1 MVVFKYH
8 MSCLCFYSQLDL
20 SSDSRCIG
28 LARVGSD
35 TQCIAQGT
43 LATLDQWEM
52 GGPLHS
58 LVIIGQSH
66 PMEEKMVKYA
76 CNAKLK

>member
-1 MVVFKYH
+1 MI
-8 MSCLCFYSQLDL
+8 LFYLDL
-20 SSDSRCIG
+20 SLESRCIG

-43 LATLDQWEM
+43 LATLDQWAM

-58 LVIIGQSH
+58 LVVIGQSH

-76 CNAKLK
+76 CNAKLR